1 MHLLALL
8 SGWAPPIA
16 VPHRPEPGSRRER
29 QAQSEQEKQARL
41 AAAQVK
47 RARRL
52 ERNRKLA
59 VVPVV
64 QDSPKGGVDG
74 LDDDFLAAM
83 ADLQAEYL
91 AGLAA
96 EDRRREAALRE
107 VRRLVRKQVYREI
120 LGYIEDSGY
129 TCDFSIVSQ
138 PVGDLQEE
146 DEYAFKR
153 LYVDQYCN
161 GGYTGD
167 DFAGW
172 VCIPLNAGKFL
183 KFRYSC

>member
-1 MHLLALL
+1 MVLSAMHLLALL

-59 VVPVV
+59 VVPGV

-74 LDDDFLAAM
+74 LDGDFLAAM

-91 AGLAA
+91 AEIGRASCRERDWIRVVEGL
-96 EDRRREAALRE
+96 
-107 VRRLVRKQVYREI
+107 
-120 LGYIEDSGY
+120 
-129 TCDFSIVSQ
+129 
-138 PVGDLQEE
+138 
-146 DEYAFKR
+146 
-153 LYVDQYCN
+153 
-161 GGYTGD
+161 
-167 DFAGW
+167 
-172 VCIPLNAGKFL
+172 
-183 KFRYSC
+183 